1 VRITATQNRTA
12 ATNTTVNLSTTNGTA
27 DAGDYTA
34 PSAITITASNP
45 SGFIDFATIDDDI
58 DEDNETLTIQISSVS
73 GGQGAQAGTPQQV
86 SVTINDD
93 DTADINFR
101 HIGSDTTISESGTLD
116 SLVLKLA
123 TKPTDN
129 VVVDITYDDSS
140 ELNIT
145 SSTQLTYTTS
155 DWYVDQTISL
165 SAIDDV
171 IDDGE
176 TTVKVT
182 ATINTSLTADSKYD
196 LVGSKNKNV
205 TVQDNDLGS
214 QGAFDIDNI
223 TPDFGRLILGWD
235 APSSFDANND
245 SYLVYWTT
253 VAPASRTPANRL
265 VDERDNVTPSILGT
279 ATNYVHGGLTSG
291 ATYYYRLAAIDTS
304 NSNIVSLST
313 NEISSSPLPV
323 ECTSTGGNSEITD
336 NDSDLLFY
344 YPLNSDLQ
352 DYSPA
357 NGRTAVD
364 GWPYHLT
371 DANDRITYGEG
382 CAYGNAAYFDGDKG
396 GLNTKDD
403 GTWAKNDDFDEADL
417 GATPDNW
424 TLSLWVNPDG
434 DMEKDH
440 SAFSNG
446 PSNKC
451 EDQNFQIDLDNNMR
465 IGQDGAS
472 DSNTSSCNDS
482 KMRQANSIEIGVWY
496 HLTLVNFSDDSAKL
510 YRNGVQT
517 NSKSAGNWYTTWDQ
531 IRIGLNRHGK
541 SNWKGYIDEIK
552 LYGRSMSDTEINQL
566 YNQSLPPIV
575 VGLSAT
581 GGGSGTIDLSWD
593 AVSSSTSYV
602 LYRKEQSVSGLTDV
616 ITFDQANV
624 TSSDASIITT
634 TNIQAGCVSGT
645 CTQSVTGLTTNKWYY
660 FRIAAVNGRGTG
672 NVAPS
677 GEVSLQAP

>member
-1 VRITATQNRTA
+1 
-12 ATNTTVNLSTTNGTA
+12 
-27 DAGDYTA
+27 
-34 PSAITITASNP
+34 
-45 SGFIDFATIDDDI
+45 
-58 DEDNETLTIQISSVS
+58 
-73 GGQGAQAGTPQQV
+73 
-86 SVTINDD
+86 
-93 DTADINFR
+93 
-101 HIGSDTTISESGTLD
+101 
-116 SLVLKLA
+116 
-123 TKPTDN
+123 
-129 VVVDITYDDSS
+129 
-140 ELNIT
+140 
-145 SSTQLTYTTS
+145 
-155 DWYVDQTISL
+155 
-165 SAIDDV
+165 
-171 IDDGE
+171 
-176 TTVKVT
+176 
-182 ATINTSLTADSKYD
+182 
-196 LVGSKNKNV
+196 
-205 TVQDNDLGS
+205 
-214 QGAFDIDNI
+214 
-223 TPDFGRLILGWD
+223 
-235 APSSFDANND
+235 
-245 SYLVYWTT
+245 
-253 VAPASRTPANRL
+253 
-265 VDERDNVTPSILGT
+265 
-279 ATNYVHGGLTSG
+279 
-291 ATYYYRLAAIDTS
+291 
-304 NSNIVSLST
+304 
-313 NEISSSPLPV
+313 
-323 ECTSTGGNSEITD
+323 
-336 NDSDLLFY
+336 
-344 YPLNSDLQ
+344 
-352 DYSPA
+352 
-357 NGRTAVD
+357 
-364 GWPYHLT
+364 
-371 DANDRITYGEG
+371 
-382 CAYGNAAYFDGDKG
+382 
-396 GLNTKDD
+396 
-403 GTWAKNDDFDEADL
+403 
-417 GATPDNW
+417 
-424 TLSLWVNPDG
+424 
-434 DMEKDH
+434 MEKDH

-472 DSNTSSCNDS
+472 DNNTSSCNDS

-575 VGLSAT
+575 EGLSAT

-672 NVAPS
+672 NVAPN